1 MYAFCIPSSF
11 NYFITVF
18 CPPDYCFNGGTCGVD
33 GFTLQLFCGCIRGQ
47 FTGDRCEVEVGGLD
61 SGQAGGLSAGLIV
74 GIVILII
81 IVVAVIF
88 MYWKVVHPYIRRRR
102 HRSSSWYVESN
113 IVHENPAALESLLRS
128 KSLEGLKGP
137 LDNPLY
143 ESTIQQPSPAVHSF
157 QEDDF
162 QTGFNVYESA
172 QFNTVIIN
180 RQVNTETPDILD
192 NNADDDV

>member
-128 KSLEGLKGP
+128 KSLVLLICHQYYVVLIKFEM
-137 LDNPLY
+137 
-143 ESTIQQPSPAVHSF
+143 
-157 QEDDF
+157 
-162 QTGFNVYESA
+162 
-172 QFNTVIIN
+172 
-180 RQVNTETPDILD
+180 
-192 NNADDDV
+192 